1 MEINHLGRKIN
12 TSHYNGNID
21 YDVVDTIRN
30 NFYNE
35 NKEKAMQNIDKVINK
50 HMVKTSD
57 IYNYYFSKV
66 ANDTIVGTAKW
77 SINEG
82 LQSDELVQAMYNK
95 TLINDKVYTSDDITR
110 NFKKAIDLSGAGY
123 FKKATQF
130 HIKVM
135 RELLDEF
142 TKQGDVYYD
151 PCCGW
156 GIRMLTSAEKGLVY
170 IGNEVNHDL
179 VNKLN
184 EFGKDINKVKDFKYE
199 VIEQGAEVYLNT
211 L

>member
-35 NKEKAMQNIDKVINK
+35 DKDKAIQNIDKVVNR

-57 IYNYYFSKV
+57 IYNYYFARV
-66 ANDTIVGTAKW
+66 ANDTIVGSAKW

-130 HIKVM
+130 PIKVM

-142 TKQGDVYYD
+142 TQQGDVYYD

-156 GIRMLTSAEKGLVY
+156 GTRMITSAEKGLVY
-170 IGNEVNHDL
+170 IGNDINHDL
-179 VNKLN
+179 VKN
-184 EFGKDINKVKDFKYE
+184 
-199 VIEQGAEVYLNT
+199 
-211 L
+211 